1 LEKGVGEIDSSLV
14 EKKPKLTPQ
23 LTVELRNLGITQK
36 KLAIVYKISIRTI
49 RNLEKRA
56 KNPNQKKKKRGRKR
70 KIEGYNLSLL
80 KSFISP
86 RNRRN
91 NTTKTQ
97 QEVVEEYRKM
107 GLELN
112 QSTISR
118 TLKREEQTY
127 KVGTRK
133 YSELDIEK
141 AKQFVLDNY
150 DLYSYSYCFALDEF
164 GFYSN
169 EVSRFTCSRKGSRA
183 DIYQLGEKGT
193 RYTVILCVQNLAEQ
207 GEIKVSYKLIK
218 NIKRKKGEI
227 IKKGTK
233 AVDLHDFLVGIN
245 FPNDSYILLDNAKIH
260 HAVKSLI
267 KASRLPI
274 KELAVKKGINLKYL
288 PARAPMLNPAELFI
302 NNIKDLI
309 KRQKPRT
316 EKEVENIIEKATKDL
331 QQKDLTGYFRHC
343 RDILNVKIIYKKGK

>member
-1 LEKGVGEIDSSLV
+1 YQKAEDKLTLIQLREELEKGVGEIDSSLV

-127 KVGTRK
+127 KVG
-133 YSELDIEK
+133 
-141 AKQFVLDNY
+141 
-150 DLYSYSYCFALDEF
+150 
-164 GFYSN
+164 
-169 EVSRFTCSRKGSRA
+169 
-183 DIYQLGEKGT
+183 
-193 RYTVILCVQNLAEQ
+193 
-207 GEIKVSYKLIK
+207 
-218 NIKRKKGEI
+218 
-227 IKKGTK
+227 
-233 AVDLHDFLVGIN
+233 
-245 FPNDSYILLDNAKIH
+245 
-260 HAVKSLI
+260 
-267 KASRLPI
+267 
-274 KELAVKKGINLKYL
+274 
-288 PARAPMLNPAELFI
+288 
-302 NNIKDLI
+302 
-309 KRQKPRT
+309 
-316 EKEVENIIEKATKDL
+316 
-331 QQKDLTGYFRHC
+331 
-343 RDILNVKIIYKKGK
+343 